1 MFELKE
7 LKLMF
12 LDPLDLIVNAVNK
25 SLNTNKM
32 IKIIFS

>member
-12 LDPLDLIVNAVNK
+12 LDPTDLIVNDINRI
-25 SLNTNKM
+25 LRNN
-32 IKIIFS
+32 KIIQTIFS